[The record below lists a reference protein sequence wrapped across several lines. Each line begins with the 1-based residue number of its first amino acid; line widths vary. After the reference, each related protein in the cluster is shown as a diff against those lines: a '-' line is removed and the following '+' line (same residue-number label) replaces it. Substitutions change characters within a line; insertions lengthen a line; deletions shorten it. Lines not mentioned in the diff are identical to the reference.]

1 MPYIM
6 SGKEW
11 TLTQI
16 ASLLHRPQ
24 YKLIYLCEK
33 GVILPDGVDA
43 RGRGSSRRFSTR
55 NLFEFMVAF
64 TLSDFHVPTNITI
77 NLLRALR
84 SFDKHLAKK
93 YPLLKLPY
101 SLTYPDCPEV
111 KAILIKGTYLYFA
124 IGQANKPVVYIGGFN
139 LMDNDRD
146 LTSIGFDVN
155 VPETEFS
162 VQRVESLPNEASTA
176 FLELNL
182 SQIAKEVP
190 LT

>member
-1 MPYIM
+1 M
-6 SGKEW
+6 SRKEW

-16 ASLLHRPQ
+16 ASLLCRPQ

-43 RGRGSSRRFSTR
+43 KGRGSSRRFSAR

-64 TLSDFHVPTNITI
+64 TLGDFHVPTNITT

-101 SLTYPDCPEV
+101 SLTYPNCPEV
-111 KAILIKGTYLYFA
+111 KAILIKGTYLYFG
-124 IGQANKPVVYIGGFN
+124 IGQANESVVYIGGIN

-146 LTSIGFDVN
+146 LTSIDFDEN
-155 VPETEFS
+155 LPETEYS
-162 VQRVESLPNEASTA
+162 VQRVETLPNVADVA

-182 SQIAKEVP
+182 SQIAKKVP

>member
-1 MPYIM
+1 M
-6 SGKEW
+6 SRKEW

-16 ASLLHRPQ
+16 ANLLGLPQ

-33 GVILPDGVDA
+33 GVIVPDGVDA
-43 RGRGSSRRFSTR
+43 KGRGSSRRFSAR

-64 TLSDFHVPTNITI
+64 TLGDFHVPTNITT

-111 KAILIKGTYLYFA
+111 KAILLKGTVLYFS
-124 IGQANKPVVYIGGFN
+124 IGEVNKSVVYIGGI
-139 LMDNDRD
+139 D
-146 LTSIGFDVN
+146 LLSNEKI
-155 VPETEFS
+155 PESEFS
-162 VQRVESLPNEASTA
+162 VERLETLPTGVETA
-176 FLELNL
+176 FFELNL
-182 SQIAKEVP
+182 SRLAKEIP
-190 LT
+190 

>member
-1 MPYIM
+1 M
-6 SGKEW
+6 SSKEW

-16 ASLLHRPQ
+16 ANLLCQPQ

-33 GVILPDGVDA
+33 GVILPDRVDA
-43 RGRGSSRRFSTR
+43 KGRGSSRRFSTQ

-64 TLSDFHVPTNITI
+64 TLGDFHIPTKITT

-111 KAILIKGTYLYFA
+111 KAILIKGSYLYFA
-124 IGQANKPVVYIGGFN
+124 IGKVNKPVIYIGGVN
-139 LMDNDRD
+139 LVDYDRNP
-146 LTSIGFDVN
+146 TSLSFDAN
-155 VPETEFS
+155 MPEIEFS
-162 VQRVESLPNEASTA
+162 VERVDSLPSEAGIA
-176 FLELNL
+176 YFELNL
-182 SQIAKEVP
+182 SQIAKEIP

>member
-1 MPYIM
+1 M
-6 SGKEW
+6 SRKEW

-43 RGRGSSRRFSTR
+43 KGRGSSRRFSTR

-64 TLSDFHVPTNITI
+64 TLGDFHIPTNITT

-84 SFDKHLAKK
+84 SFDRHLAKK

-101 SLTYPDCPEV
+101 SLTYPNCPEV
-111 KAILIKGTYLYFA
+111 KAILIKGTYLYFE
-124 IGQANKPVVYIGGFN
+124 IGQANKPVVYIGGIN

-146 LTSIGFDVN
+146 LTSIGFDAS
-155 VPETEFS
+155 VPETEFP
-162 VQRVESLPNEASTA
+162 VQRVEALPDDAGVA
-176 FLELNL
+176 FFELNL
-182 SQIAKEVP
+182 SQIANEVP

>member
-1 MPYIM
+1 MNR
-6 SGKEW
+6 KEW

-16 ASLLHRPQ
+16 ANLLGLPQ

-33 GVILPDGVDA
+33 GVIVPDGVDA
-43 RGRGSSRRFSTR
+43 KGRGSSRRFSAR

-64 TLSDFHVPTNITI
+64 TLGDFHVPTNITT

-111 KAILIKGTYLYFA
+111 KAILVKGTYLYFS
-124 IGQANKPVVYIGGFN
+124 IGQVNKPVVFIGGIN
-139 LMDNDRD
+139 LMDNDKD
-146 LTSIGFDVN
+146 LTSIGF
-155 VPETEFS
+155 ETSVSEIEFP
-162 VQRVESLPNEASTA
+162 VQRVETLPKDASIA
-176 FLELNL
+176 IFELNL
-182 SQIAKEVP
+182 SQIANEVP
-190 LT
+190 LS

>member
-1 MPYIM
+1 M
-6 SGKEW
+6 SRKEW

-43 RGRGSSRRFSTR
+43 KGRGSSRRFSTR

-64 TLSDFHVPTNITI
+64 TLGDFHIPTNITT

-84 SFDKHLAKK
+84 SFDRHLAKK

-101 SLTYPDCPEV
+101 SLTYP
-111 KAILIKGTYLYFA
+111 
-124 IGQANKPVVYIGGFN
+124 
-139 LMDNDRD
+139 
-146 LTSIGFDVN
+146 
-155 VPETEFS
+155 
-162 VQRVESLPNEASTA
+162 
-176 FLELNL
+176 
-182 SQIAKEVP
+182 
-190 LT
+190 

>member
-1 MPYIM
+1 M
-6 SGKEW
+6 SRKEW

-16 ASLLHRPQ
+16 ASLLCRPQ

-43 RGRGSSRRFSTR
+43 KGRGSSRRFSTR

-64 TLSDFHVPTNITI
+64 TLGDFHVPTNITT

-101 SLTYPDCPEV
+101 SLTFPDCPEV

-124 IGQANKPVVYIGGFN
+124 IGQAKKPVVYIGGIN
-139 LMDNDRD
+139 LMDNNRD
-146 LTSIGFDVN
+146 FTSIGFDVN
-155 VPETEFS
+155 VSESEFS
-162 VQRVESLPNEASTA
+162 VQRLESLPDDAGVA
-176 FLELNL
+176 FFELNL

>member
-1 MPYIM
+1 M
-6 SGKEW
+6 SRKEW

-16 ASLLHRPQ
+16 ANLLGLPQ

-33 GVILPDGVDA
+33 GVIVPDGVDA
-43 RGRGSSRRFSTR
+43 KGRGSSRRFSAR

-64 TLSDFHVPTNITI
+64 TLSDFHVPTNITT
-77 NLLRALR
+77 NLLLALR

-93 YPLLKLPY
+93 NPLLKLPY

-111 KAILIKGTYLYFA
+111 KVILIKGTYLYFS
-124 IGQANKPVVYIGGFN
+124 IGRENEQVVYIGGIN
-139 LMDNDRD
+139 LMDNDKD
-146 LTSIGFDVN
+146 LTSIGFETGVSK
-155 VPETEFS
+155 TEFP
-162 VQRVESLPNEASTA
+162 VQRVETLPDDAGVA

>member
-1 MPYIM
+1 MAYIM
-6 SGKEW
+6 SRKEW

-33 GVILPDGVDA
+33 GVILPDGIDA
-43 RGRGSSRRFSTR
+43 KGRGSSRRFSTR

-64 TLSDFHVPTNITI
+64 TLGDFHVPTNITT

-84 SFDKHLAKK
+84 SFYKHLARK

-111 KAILIKGTYLYFA
+111 KAILVKGTYLYFA
-124 IGQANKPVVYIGGFN
+124 IGKVKKSVVYIGDID
-139 LMDNDRD
+139 LLSYERD
-146 LTSIGFDVN
+146 STSFDFDESTF
-155 VPETEFS
+155 ETELS
-162 VQRVESLPNEASTA
+162 TKRVETLPTEANTA
-176 FLELNL
+176 FLEINL
-182 SQIAKEVP
+182 SQLAKDSLE
-190 LT
+190 T

>member
-1 MPYIM
+1 M
-6 SGKEW
+6 SRKEW

-16 ASLLHRPQ
+16 ANLLRRPQ

-33 GVILPDGVDA
+33 GVIVPDGVDA
-43 RGRGSSRRFSTR
+43 KGRGSSRRFSAR

-64 TLSDFHVPTNITI
+64 TLGDFHIPTNITT

-111 KAILIKGTYLYFA
+111 KAKLVKDKYLYFS
-124 IGQANKPVVYIGGFN
+124 IRQANKPVVYIGGIN
-139 LMDNDRD
+139 LMDN
-146 LTSIGFDVN
+146 
-155 VPETEFS
+155 
-162 VQRVESLPNEASTA
+162 
-176 FLELNL
+176 
-182 SQIAKEVP
+182 
-190 LT
+190 

>member
-1 MPYIM
+1 MRQTM
-6 SGKEW
+6 SRKEW

-16 ASLLHRPQ
+16 ANFLRQPQ

-33 GVILPDGVDA
+33 GVIVPDGVDA
-43 RGRGSSRRFSTR
+43 KGRGSSRRFSQL

-64 TLSDFHVPTNITI
+64 TLGDFHVPTNITT
-77 NLLRALR
+77 NLLQALR

-124 IGQANKPVVYIGGFN
+124 IGQANKPVVYIGGIN
-139 LMDNDRD
+139 LMENNRD
-146 LTSIGFDVN
+146 LASIGFDVN

-162 VQRVESLPNEASTA
+162 AQRVETLPDDAGLA
-176 FLELNL
+176 LFELNL

>member
-1 MPYIM
+1 MTN
-6 SGKEW
+6 KEW

-16 ASLLHRPQ
+16 ANLLCQPQ

-43 RGRGSSRRFSTR
+43 KGRGSSRRFSAH

-64 TLSDFHVPTNITI
+64 TLGDFHIPTKITT
-77 NLLRALR
+77 NLLLALR

-111 KAILIKGTYLYFA
+111 KAILIKGSYLYFA
-124 IGQANKPVVYIGGFN
+124 IGKGAI
-139 LMDNDRD
+139 
-146 LTSIGFDVN
+146 
-155 VPETEFS
+155 PESSAWGEFT
-162 VQRVESLPNEASTA
+162 RLPGCQTA
-176 FLELNL
+176 L
-182 SQIAKEVP
+182 SQSR
-190 LT
+190 L

>member
-1 MPYIM
+1 M
-6 SGKEW
+6 STKEW

-16 ASLLHRPQ
+16 AKLLGRPQ

-33 GVILPDGVDA
+33 GVIVPDGVDA
-43 RGRGSSRRFSTR
+43 KGRGSSRRFSAR

-64 TLSDFHVPTNITI
+64 TLGDFHVPTNITT
-77 NLLRALR
+77 NLLLALR

-111 KAILIKGTYLYFA
+111 KAILVKGKYLYFS
-124 IGQANKPVVYIGGFN
+124 IGESNKPVIYIGGVD
-139 LMDNDRD
+139 LMNHKENST
-146 LTSIGFDVN
+146 LLGLNEKI
-155 VPETEFS
+155 PESEFS
-162 VQRVESLPNEASTA
+162 VERLETLPTEAETV

-182 SQIAKEVP
+182 SQLAKNLP
-190 LT
+190 LI

>member
-1 MPYIM
+1 M

-101 SLTYPDCPEV
+101 SLTYSDCPEV

>member
-1 MPYIM
+1 MTN
-6 SGKEW
+6 KEW

-16 ASLLHRPQ
+16 ANLLCQPQ

-43 RGRGSSRRFSTR
+43 KGRGSSRRFSAH

-64 TLSDFHVPTNITI
+64 TLGDFHIPTKITT
-77 NLLRALR
+77 NLLLALR

-111 KAILIKGTYLYFA
+111 KAILIKGSYLYFA
-124 IGQANKPVVYIGGFN
+124 IGKVNKPVIYLGGVN
-139 LMDNDRD
+139 LMDYDRNP
-146 LTSIGFDVN
+146 TSLSFDAN
-155 VPETEFS
+155 MPEIKFS
-162 VQRVESLPNEASTA
+162 VERVESLPSEAGIA
-176 FLELNL
+176 NFELNL
-182 SQIAKEVP
+182 SQIAKEIP

>member
-1 MPYIM
+1 MTN
-6 SGKEW
+6 KEW

-16 ASLLHRPQ
+16 AKLLCQPQ

-43 RGRGSSRRFSTR
+43 KGRGSSRRFSAH

-64 TLSDFHVPTNITI
+64 TLGNFYIPTKITT

-111 KAILIKGTYLYFA
+111 KAILIKGTYLYFE
-124 IGQANKPVVYIGGFN
+124 IGQLNKPVVYIGGID
-139 LMDNDRD
+139 LMDNDRG
-146 LTSIGFDVN
+146 LTSKGFDVN
-155 VPETEFS
+155 MPETEFS
-162 VQRVESLPNEASTA
+162 VQRLKFLPDDAGVA

-182 SQIAKEVP
+182 SQIAKDIP

>member
-1 MPYIM
+1 M
-6 SGKEW
+6 SRKEW

-16 ASLLHRPQ
+16 ANLLRRPQ

-43 RGRGSSRRFSTR
+43 KGRGSSRRFSTQ

-64 TLSDFHVPTNITI
+64 TLGDFHVPTNITT

-84 SFDKHLAKK
+84 SFDKHLTKK

-111 KAILIKGTYLYFA
+111 KAILLRGTYLYFS
-124 IGQANKPVVYIGGFN
+124 IGQPNKPVVYIGGIN
-139 LMDNDRD
+139 LMDNDGD
-146 LTSIGFDVN
+146 LNSIDFDVN
-155 VPETEFS
+155 VSESEFL
-162 VQRVESLPNEASTA
+162 VQRVETLPDDAGIA
-176 FLELNL
+176 ILELNL
-182 SQIAKEVP
+182 SQIAKKVP
-190 LT
+190 LA

>member
-1 MPYIM
+1 MTN
-6 SGKEW
+6 KEW

-16 ASLLHRPQ
+16 ANLLCQPQ
-24 YKLIYLCEK
+24 YKLIYLCDK

-43 RGRGSSRRFSTR
+43 KGRGSSRRFSAH

-64 TLSDFHVPTNITI
+64 TLGDFHIPTKITT

-111 KAILIKGTYLYFA
+111 KAILIKGSYLYFA
-124 IGQANKPVVYIGGFN
+124 IGKANKPVTYIGGVN
-139 LMDNDRD
+139 LMDYDRNP
-146 LTSIGFDVN
+146 TSMSFDVN
-155 VPETEFS
+155 MPKTEFS
-162 VQRVESLPNEASTA
+162 VECLESLPNEAGIA
-176 FLELNL
+176 YFELNL
-182 SQIAKEVP
+182 SQIAKEIP

>member
-1 MPYIM
+1 MLHTM
-6 SGKEW
+6 SRKEW

-16 ASLLHRPQ
+16 AKFLRQPQ

-33 GVILPDGVDA
+33 GVIIPDGVDA
-43 RGRGSSRRFSTR
+43 KGRGSSRRFSER

-64 TLSDFHVPTNITI
+64 TLGDFHIPTNITT
-77 NLLRALR
+77 NLLLALR

-124 IGQANKPVVYIGGFN
+124 IGKANKSVVYIGGID
-139 LMDNDRD
+139 LMNYKGNP
-146 LTSIGFDVN
+146 TSPSLDEKN
-155 VPETEFS
+155 PESEFS
-162 VQRVESLPNEASTA
+162 VERLETLPTDAETA
-176 FLELNL
+176 FFELNL
-182 SQIAKEVP
+182 SQLAKECAF
-190 LT
+190 

>member
-1 MPYIM
+1 M
-6 SGKEW
+6 SRKEW

-16 ASLLHRPQ
+16 ASLLSRPQ

-43 RGRGSSRRFSTR
+43 KGRGSSRRFSTR

-64 TLSDFHVPTNITI
+64 TLGDFHVPTNITT

-84 SFDKHLAKK
+84 SFDRHLAKK

-111 KAILIKGTYLYFA
+111 KAILIKGTYLYFG
-124 IGQANKPVVYIGGFN
+124 IGQTNKPVVYIGGIN

-155 VPETEFS
+155 LPETEYS
-162 VQRVESLPNEASTA
+162 VQRVETLPDDADVA

>member
-1 MPYIM
+1 M
-6 SGKEW
+6 SSKEW

-16 ASLLHRPQ
+16 AKLLCQPQ

-43 RGRGSSRRFSTR
+43 KGRGSSRRFSAR
-55 NLFEFMVAF
+55 NLFEFMIAF
-64 TLSDFHVPTNITI
+64 TLGDFHIPTKITT

-84 SFDKHLAKK
+84 SFEKHLAKK

-111 KAILIKGTYLYFA
+111 KAILIKGSYLYFA
-124 IGQANKPVVYIGGFN
+124 IGKANKPVIYIGGIN
-139 LMDNDRD
+139 LMEYDKNP
-146 LTSIGFDVN
+146 TSLSFDAYM
-155 VPETEFS
+155 PETEFS
-162 VQRVESLPNEASTA
+162 VNRVESLPIEAGIA
-176 FLELNL
+176 YFELNL
-182 SQIAKEVP
+182 SQIAKEIP

>member
-1 MPYIM
+1 M
-6 SGKEW
+6 SKKEW

-16 ASLLHRPQ
+16 ANLLRRPQ

-33 GVILPDGVDA
+33 GVIVPDGVDA
-43 RGRGSSRRFSTR
+43 KGRGSSRRFSAR
-55 NLFEFMVAF
+55 NVFEFMVAF
-64 TLSDFHVPTNITI
+64 TLSDFHVPTNITT
-77 NLLRALR
+77 NLLLALR

-101 SLTYPDCPEV
+101 SLTYPDCSEV
-111 KAILIKGTYLYFA
+111 KAILVKGKILFFSIEQVNMPA
-124 IGQANKPVVYIGGFN
+124 VYIGGIN
-139 LMDNDRD
+139 LMDNSSD
-146 LTSIGFDVN
+146 LTAMNFKVN
-155 VPETEFS
+155 VPKVESS
-162 VQRVESLPNEASTA
+162 VRRVETLPDDVGVA